1 MKEKNNEFSSVEK
14 KLWKKNPE
22 QFRRFS
28 SQGQPTHTPNTHKT
42 QKKKMYL
49 LVFMVI
55 CVLQL
60 SECQTNFY
68 GTAELVKPARRSR
81 LLSDFVDAN
90 KKQDSAT
97 TISAYANPDL
107 ASIETELSDDDGPT
121 PTVDTLRKYAR
132 IFKMDT
138 DNLNDKQRMLLQRI
152 VQRIARLNGAESDEE
167 TMDMGDNEG
176 RARRKHRD
184 DRKKANNKKSSSTT
198 ARPSGGTLKSTTKSA
213 TLTTRPKKK
222 IAAGGSTTSTTQ
234 TTANGSESLHSIEAT
249 SPTKVGKMKVTQA
262 NDITLTSAN
271 GVDLGNISTTSIV
284 NILSTVDNARES
296 FYVRRPSPAT
306 VTAVHSKVPHHKV
319 S

>member
-1 MKEKNNEFSSVEK
+1 MQRFSHSQVQGQR
-14 KLWKKNPE
+14 KKN
-22 QFRRFS
+22 
-28 SQGQPTHTPNTHKT
+28 THTHNKN
-42 QKKKMYL
+42 MYF
-49 LVFMVI
+49 LVFVVVS
-55 CVLQL
+55 VLQL

-81 LLSDFVDAN
+81 LLSDFVDGN
-90 KKQDSAT
+90 KKEDAAT
-97 TISAYANPDL
+97 TISAYANPEL
-107 ASIETELSDDDGPT
+107 ASIETELSDDDGPA

-167 TMDMGDNEG
+167 TMEMGDDNEG

-184 DRKKANNKKSSSTT
+184 DRKKANNSKKSSSTT
-198 ARPSGGTLKSTTKSA
+198 RSPSGGTTKSTLKTSSA
-213 TLTTRPKKK
+213 SVSTTRPKKK
-222 IAAGGSTTSTTQ
+222 IAAGGSRTTSTTTTT
-234 TTANGSESLHSIEAT
+234 TTAENGSDEIEAT
-249 SPTKVGKMKVTQA
+249 SPTKVGKSKVTQA

-319 S
+319 SSSFLPQFA